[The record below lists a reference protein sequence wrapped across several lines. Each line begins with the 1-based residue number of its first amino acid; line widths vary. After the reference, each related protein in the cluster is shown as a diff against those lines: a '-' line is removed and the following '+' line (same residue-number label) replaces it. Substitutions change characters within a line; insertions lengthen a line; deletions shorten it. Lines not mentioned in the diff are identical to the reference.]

1 MLSKTGIHAL
11 TALSSL
17 SKLPNGTYV
26 GAAEV
31 AAGIGAPP
39 NYLGKLLKTLADA
52 GIVESQKG
60 KNGGFRLARSPASI
74 SLLEVVEPIEHVSR
88 WSGCILGRPRCSDQ
102 DACAVHDRW
111 KQVRDVYLR
120 FLKETTIADL
130 AGRPIQGDSQ
140 CNPQKS

>member
-17 SKLPNGTYV
+17 SNLPNGTYV

-74 SLLEVVEPIEHVSR
+74 SLLDVVEPIEHVSR
-88 WSGCILGRPRCSDQ
+88 WSRCIMGRPQCSDQ
-102 DACAVHDRW
+102 DACAVHGRW
-111 KQVRDVYLR
+111 KEVRDVYLR
-120 FLKETTIADL
+120 FLRETTIADL
-130 AGRPIQGDSQ
+130 AARTAAIP
-140 CNPQKS
+140 CAT